1 MKKTAFIGT
10 AQAVVFSVSA
20 VAVSAVAVSALVFSM
35 LASSAFADGAKTLAD
50 GVYTQAQAEAGA
62 PLFTTNCSACHNTD
76 FYKTTLQRF
85 NGQPLL
91 YLFES
96 IMAGMPA
103 DKPGALLDNEYE
115 DIMAHIISLLGFP
128 AGDER
133 LTYSGDTM
141 RNTTVIRAAE

>member
-10 AQAVVFSVSA
+10 ALAMALAFGGLA
-20 VAVSAVAVSALVFSM
+20 NSAL
-35 LASSAFADGAKTLAD
+35 ANGEKTLAD
-50 GVYTQAQAEAGA
+50 GVYTQAQADAGA

-76 FYKTTLQRF
+76 FYKTTLQSY
-85 NGQPLL
+85 NGQPLQ

-103 DKPGALLDNEYE
+103 DKPGTLLDNEYE

-128 AGDER
+128 SGDER

-141 RNTTVIRAAE
+141 RNTKVIRAAD